1 MKTRIIPALLAAA
14 LLLSPF
20 ALAESI
26 TFSGTVAASRTCE
39 VYAPIGGTVEA
50 VLGEAGQKV
59 AAGDAILRLSTT
71 KVYAEEAGT
80 VTGVFGQPGDS
91 AESVSQKYGAVV
103 YLEGESVYSISA
115 STENAYNSAETRFV
129 HVGEEVYL
137 SCYSDGSHTG
147 TGVITAIEG
156 TSYTVRVLSG
166 EFLIGETVNVYR
178 GDSAVASNRIGRGTL
193 NRVNPT
199 AVSGSGSI
207 VSYSVAPGD
216 RVERGDVLFETLE
229 GSFDGLYM
237 SGSDIT
243 ADEGGVIGEI
253 SAQQGNGVQKGS
265 VVAVI
270 YPEGA
275 MRVEAQI
282 EEANLASVS
291 VGDPVSVELLWNQ
304 DEEISYPGTISMI
317 SAIPAAGASESKD
330 GDSAV
335 TYAVYVD
342 FPPDAHTRYGM
353 SAVVTTLDEAK
364 EAAEESEEMTEEPA
378 EAPVEE
384 PAGEPNGE
392 RGERSS
398 EWSGER
404 SGERPA
410 DRNGEFGG
418 FDESEREVKDDAQD

>member
-1 MKTRIIPALLAAA
+1 MLR
-14 LLLSPF
+14 
-20 ALAESI
+20 SI
-26 TFSGTVAASRTCE
+26 RATLVMLHECVKMSFSN
-39 VYAPIGGTVEA
+39 I
-50 VLGEAGQKV
+50 LG
-59 AAGDAILRLSTT
+59 
-71 KVYAEEAGT
+71 
-80 VTGVFGQPGDS
+80 
-91 AESVSQKYGAVV
+91 
-103 YLEGESVYSISA
+103 
-115 STENAYNSAETRFV
+115 N
-129 HVGEEVYL
+129 
-137 SCYSDGSHTG
+137 
-147 TGVITAIEG
+147 
-156 TSYTVRVLSG
+156 
-166 EFLIGETVNVYR
+166 
-178 GDSAVASNRIGRGTL
+178 
-193 NRVNPT
+193 
-199 AVSGSGSI
+199 
-207 VSYSVAPGD
+207 

-243 ADEGGVIGEI
+243 AGEGGVIGEI

-317 SAIPAAGASESKD
+317 SAIPASGASESKD

-342 FPPDAHTRYGM
+342 FTPDANTRYGM
-353 SAVVTTLDEAK
+353 SAVVTTLDEAE

-398 EWSGER
+398 ERSGER